1 MSYDK
6 NILKK
11 KNKSRT
17 FDTEPNLY
25 LFVYTSMLI
34 LNFHLI
40 EINNWQHLLQQGLFW
55 QNFISPIYMCRYISH
70 CLASP
75 HLAKKP
81 FVLCIAKT
89 AAPLAIEPFVA
100 RHPSINQILC
110 SPCKAPQGSSLPY
123 HDSVYWSHGL
133 SIPWPGSVCTYVSQL
148 SINGTNKVSQ
158 FTELQNP
165 SLINITL
172 IISEANDSH

>member
-1 MSYDK
+1 MFYFICFLHFYFCKNMISYQILSRKKRGLK
-6 NILKK
+6 NIYSKFNKILKFMKQIRLIELWQKYFEKK

-75 HLAKKP
+75 HLAKKKT

-100 RHPSINQILC
+100 RHPSIHQ
-110 SPCKAPQGSSLPY
+110 S
-123 HDSVYWSHGL
+123 
-133 SIPWPGSVCTYVSQL
+133 
-148 SINGTNKVSQ
+148 
-158 FTELQNP
+158 NP
-165 SLINITL
+165 VFPL
-172 IISEANDSH
+172 